1 MAYEILMT
9 FGIYANNE
17 NELKDAIFDFSQ
29 DENIKRTI
37 QVQQKEDEFDE
48 IKTYYYG
55 YVSYKNISKQN
66 LKTLLKETDET
77 VCWLIYENN
86 NIILENDESTSKI
99 EQWLNN

>member
-17 NELKDAIFDFSQ
+17 NELKDAIFDF
-29 DENIKRTI
+29 TI